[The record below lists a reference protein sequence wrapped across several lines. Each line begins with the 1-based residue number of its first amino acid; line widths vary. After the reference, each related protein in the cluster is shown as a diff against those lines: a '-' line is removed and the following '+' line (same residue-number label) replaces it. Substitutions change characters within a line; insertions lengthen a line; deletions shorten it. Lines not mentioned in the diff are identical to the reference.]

1 MNSDGEYAKNLQQTF
16 DAEAENACSVRS
28 PDQEGSTSFHS
39 LGQLILA
46 SELDLTS
53 NHEANHPI
61 LNPVRPRMINLS
73 SLLEISNSSDSDSDL
88 SDIESEINQRR
99 PVNPRGAASVRWV
112 FSVNS
117 TSKS

>member
-39 LGQLILA
+39 LGRLILA
-46 SELDLTS
+46 SEFDLTS

-61 LNPVRPRMINLS
+61 LNPVRPRMIFVS
-73 SLLEISNSSDSDSDL
+73 SILVLYHAN
-88 SDIESEINQRR
+88 
-99 PVNPRGAASVRWV
+99 
-112 FSVNS
+112 
-117 TSKS
+117 